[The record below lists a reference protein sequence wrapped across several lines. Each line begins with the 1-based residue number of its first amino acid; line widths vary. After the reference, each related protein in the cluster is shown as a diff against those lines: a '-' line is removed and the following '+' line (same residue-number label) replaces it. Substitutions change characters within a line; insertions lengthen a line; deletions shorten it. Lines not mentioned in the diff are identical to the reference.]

1 MEKFKNFIIK
11 WQSTILVVLFSFIY
25 LGQCSTNRTV
35 DKMRKDNLKLTTN
48 IDSLKNM
55 IKSYTPITNKDLKI
69 EGLRAEKRMIQSIDR
84 KLLDVNRQSEI
95 DKEIETLQSTK

>member
-1 MEKFKNFIIK
+1 MEKFKNFIK
-11 WQSTILVVLFSFIY
+11 EWQSVLLIALFLFLY

-48 IDSLKNM
+48 IDSLKNL
-55 IKSYTPITNKDLKI
+55 IESYTPITNKDLKI
-69 EGLRAEKRMIQSIDR
+69 EGLKAEKRMIQSVDR

-95 DKEIETLQSTK
+95 DKEIEKLQSK